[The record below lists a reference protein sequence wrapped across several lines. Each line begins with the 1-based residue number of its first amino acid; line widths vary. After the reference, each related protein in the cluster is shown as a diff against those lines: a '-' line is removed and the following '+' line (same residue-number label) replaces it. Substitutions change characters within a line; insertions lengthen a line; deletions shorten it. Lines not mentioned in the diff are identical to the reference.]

1 MKNTNYIKAHM
12 LLNDVS
18 AKDIAKMAPPSTPS
32 QVHGV
37 IRGDRPTAYIRKVI
51 AKAINK
57 TVCEIWPV

>member
-1 MKNTNYIKAHM
+1 M